1 MSAQNNSDLR
11 FALVVT
17 IVLAAFLGMV
27 SYAAAGKVINSDKFF
42 IWAGISVVISLLV
55 FYKLTSRLRK
65 RKKLY
70 KEAFPAEWEN
80 ILNEYVDFY
89 RNLGPDEQEQFKY
102 EIRVFIEE
110 KRING
115 IKTEINDTDRILVA
129 ASAIIPIFGFRGW
142 EYNNLNEVLLYP
154 KTFSQNYE
162 IEKGKDRNV
171 QGMVGSGF
179 MNGMMIL
186 SKPDLHYSFKL
197 GSDRHNVGIHE
208 FVHLLDKADG
218 NVDGIPETLLGRE
231 YAVPWLELVR
241 TEIQKIR
248 KGKSDIN
255 PYGSL
260 SKEEFF
266 AVASEYFFERP
277 ELMEEKHPQLY
288 KMLRKIFRQDISARF
303 RNAVKRIF
311 KRRKAGELGRNS
323 PCPCGSGKKY
333 KKCCGSSLRN
343 AA

>member
-1 MSAQNNSDLR
+1 MRAENNADIR
-11 FALVVT
+11 FALFVT
-17 IVLAAFLGMV
+17 LVLAAFLGVV
-27 SYAAAGKVINSDKFF
+27 SYAAAGKVFTNNTF
-42 IWAGISVVISLLV
+42 IAWAAVSLLACLLV
-55 FYKLTSRLRK
+55 FYKLTAKVRR
-65 RKKLY
+65 RKKLL
-70 KEAFPAEWEN
+70 KETFPADWEN
-80 ILNEYVDFY
+80 VLNEYVDFY
-89 RNLGPDEQEQFKY
+89 RNLSPEAQAQFRY
-102 EIRVFIEE
+102 EVRVFIEE
-110 KRING
+110 KRISG
-115 IKTEINDTDRILVA
+115 IKTEIDDTDRILVA
-129 ASAIIPIFGFRGW
+129 SSAIIPIFGFRDW
-142 EYNNLNEVLLYP
+142 EYSNLNEVLLYP

-197 GSDRHNVGIHE
+197 GKDKHNVGIHE

-218 NVDGIPETLLGRE
+218 NIDGIPETLIGRE
-231 YAVPWLELVR
+231 YAMPWLELVR
-241 TEIQKIR
+241 EEIQKIR

-277 ELMEEKHPQLY
+277 ELMEEKHPKLY
-288 KMLRKIFRQDISARF
+288 IMLKKIFRQDISTRF

-311 KRRKAGELGRNS
+311 KRRKNGEPGRNA

-333 KKCCGSSLRN
+333 KKCCGSRQK
-343 AA
+343 